1 MDNWTSAGKIYKG
14 RTALQSYGKNNF
26 PHSHSTISNEI
37 KDKLFLMD
45 RIVETKRESKEVFG
59 MQTQKSTGNLPEKKF
74 KAGAVQATVW
84 LNKGQNKKGEEVGYR
99 SISLDRNY
107 LDKDGK
113 WQNTSSLR
121 VNDLPKAS
129 IVLQKAYEYLVLNGE
144 NEDER

>member
-1 MDNWTSAGKIYKG
+1 
-14 RTALQSYGKNNF
+14 
-26 PHSHSTISNEI
+26 
-37 KDKLFLMD
+37 
-45 RIVETKRESKEVFG
+45 
-59 MQTQKSTGNLPEKKF
+59 MQTQQKSTGNLPEKKF

-144 NEDER
+144 TEDER

>member
-1 MDNWTSAGKIYKG
+1 
-14 RTALQSYGKNNF
+14 
-26 PHSHSTISNEI
+26 
-37 KDKLFLMD
+37 
-45 RIVETKRESKEVFG
+45 

-74 KAGAVQATVW
+74 KAGAIQATVW

>member
-1 MDNWTSAGKIYKG
+1 
-14 RTALQSYGKNNF
+14 
-26 PHSHSTISNEI
+26 
-37 KDKLFLMD
+37 
-45 RIVETKRESKEVFG
+45 

-84 LNKGQNKKGEEVGYR
+84 LNKGQNKNGEEVGYR

-107 LDKDGK
+107 MDKDGK

-121 VNDLPKAS
+121 VNDLPKDS

-144 NEDER
+144 TEDER